1 MKEEFAKI
9 QAVLEEKYQEISD
22 LYEKRPSWQEDLE
35 LIKRLKWQNQ
45 QKDEL
50 LKKAAEDMKMYKLEL
65 ENRELSYN
73 KMFGT
78 TPNVGVINPIVG
90 KTPGVTVR

>member
-1 MKEEFAKI
+1 M
-9 QAVLEEKYQEISD
+9 
-22 LYEKRPSWQEDLE
+22 
-35 LIKRLKWQNQ
+35 
-45 QKDEL
+45 KDEQ

-65 ENRELSYN
+65 ENWELSYN

-78 TPNVGVINPIVG
+78 TPNVGVVNPIG

>member
-1 MKEEFAKI
+1 M
-9 QAVLEEKYQEISD
+9 
-22 LYEKRPSWQEDLE
+22 
-35 LIKRLKWQNQ
+35 IKRLKKLNAI
-45 QKDEL
+45 KDEQ

-65 ENRELSYN
+65 ENWELSYN